1 MTDVKEENEKIAG
14 ISTKARETNK
24 DILSAIQG
32 RDWSRLRSLSVRP
45 GGFGEDRIYVWPFL
59 LHVEQDDNPVKE
71 EDETDSVSSPMRRR
85 RGRISPSRASNE
97 KLSVDRA
104 SESSPCSTGAE
115 SHPDERQI
123 KLDTDRSFVLY
134 GSYYLQEDEETVE
147 FLQAKLNSLI
157 TSVFRKYPQLSY
169 FQGYHDIISVLYLTL
184 PEEEQLACAEKMS
197 LHRLRDAMG
206 KGLEPLLGLL
216 HILKYL
222 LRLIDADYAAL
233 LERNTPLPYFA
244 LSNLLTFFSHDVPT
258 LPLIQHVF
266 DFLLCRPPITV
277 VYLVASITLS
287 HRDEAFRMETEG
299 EEGMLHSLLSSL
311 PRLSDGDKTSDFD
324 LDEQICNSNVLDD
337 DLVKPICADSDSI
350 DGPQEV
356 LQQEPGTDSIYP
368 EGPEFEPT
376 DTESIAKQTVLE
388 RTTGQ
393 YDIVL
398 PSSGIF
404 PDASKTL
411 ESAES
416 STGIRT
422 DSESSVQVDE
432 LHSTIV
438 QGPSNLSHLSL
449 SDIKSSESPT
459 TEISS
464 RPPSPRHHAPS
475 DLAPRKIV
483 ALPALLEHA
492 DELFERYPPSNP
504 ALHVSEIMGP
514 KSVIFTWSED
524 PHSLMSD
531 AEAEAVMAH
540 PELIVL
546 PFIDPDEVAA
556 TKEAEEAEEASN
568 GGRIGRKFRRQ
579 LRRKHFGVRLDK
591 KTVFTGTVV
600 TLSVAVAVYSIR
612 SKGNGGVLDVSR
624 SDKTLRKAARVVS
637 GILIGGSER
646 LLETFGW

>member
-1 MTDVKEENEKIAG
+1 MTGVKKENEEIPS
-14 ISTKARETNK
+14 IPTSVRNTNN
-24 DILSAIQG
+24 DVLSAIRR
-32 RDWSRLRSLSVRP
+32 RDWSCLRSLSVRP
-45 GGFGEDRIYVWPFL
+45 GGFGDDRIYVWPFL
-59 LHVEQDDNPVKE
+59 LHVEQYDNPVKE

-97 KLSVDRA
+97 KLSVDGA
-104 SESSPCSTGAE
+104 GKNSPRSTVAE

-134 GSYYLQEDEETVE
+134 GVEDENNVE
-147 FLQAKLNSLI
+147 ILQARLNSLI
-157 TSVFRKYPQLSY
+157 TSVFRKYPQLNY

-216 HILKYL
+216 LILKYL
-222 LRLIDADYAAL
+222 LRLVDADYAAL

-244 LSNLLTFFSHDVPT
+244 LSNLLTLFSHDVPT
-258 LPLIQHVF
+258 LLLIQHIF
-266 DFLLCRPPITV
+266 DFLLCRPPIAV

-287 HRDEAFRMETEG
+287 HRDEAFRMEREG

-311 PRLSDGDKTSDFD
+311 PLLSDGDKTSGFD
-324 LDEQICNSNVLDD
+324 LDEQICSANVLDD
-337 DLVKPICADSDSI
+337 DLVRPIFAKSDSI
-350 DGPQEV
+350 DGPHEV
-356 LQQEPGTDSIYP
+356 FQPEPDTDSIHP
-368 EGPEFEPT
+368 EGPEIEPK

-388 RTTGQ
+388 RSTDQ
-393 YDIVL
+393 YDGVL
-398 PSSGIF
+398 PSSAIL

-416 STGIRT
+416 STRIRT
-422 DSESSVQVDE
+422 DSELSVQVDE
-432 LHSTIV
+432 LHPATV
-438 QGPSNLSHLSL
+438 QGSSNVSDLSL
-449 SDIKSSESPT
+449 SDIRSSESPT

-464 RPPSPRHHAPS
+464 RPPSPQHHAPS
-475 DLAPRKIV
+475 DHAPRKII
-483 ALPALLEHA
+483 ALPALLEYT
-492 DELFERYPPSNP
+492 DELFEQYPPSNP

-514 KSVIFTWSED
+514 KSVMFTWYED

-556 TKEAEEAEEASN
+556 TKEAEGASN
-568 GGRIGRKFRRQ
+568 DGRIGRKSRRR

-591 KTVFTGTVV
+591 KSVFTATVV

-624 SDKTLRKAARVVS
+624 SDKALRKAARVVS

>member
-1 MTDVKEENEKIAG
+1 MTEVKKENEKIAG
-14 ISTKARETNK
+14 TSTEARKMNK

-32 RDWSRLRSLSVRP
+32 RDWSCLRSLSVKP

-85 RGRISPSRASNE
+85 RGRISPLGASNE
-97 KLSVDRA
+97 KLSVDGD
-104 SESSPCSTGAE
+104 SKSSPCSTGAE

-134 GSYYLQEDEETVE
+134 GVEDEENVE
-147 FLQAKLNSLI
+147 ILQAKLNSLI

-197 LHRLRDAMG
+197 LHRLRDSMG

-233 LERNTPLPYFA
+233 LERNAPLPYFA

-258 LPLIQHVF
+258 LPLIQHIF
-266 DFLLCRPPITV
+266 DFLLCRPPIAV

-311 PRLSDGDKTSDFD
+311 PRLSDGDKTSGFD
-324 LDEQICNSNVLDD
+324 LDEQICNANVLGD
-337 DLVKPICADSDSI
+337 DLVKPICSKSDSI
-350 DGPQEV
+350 DGLQEV
-356 LQQEPGTDSIYP
+356 LQPEPGTNSIYP
-368 EGPEFEPT
+368 EGSEIGPT

-388 RTTGQ
+388 RTTDQ
-393 YDIVL
+393 CDVVP

-416 STGIRT
+416 STRIRT
-422 DSESSVQVDE
+422 NSEASVQVDE

-438 QGPSNLSHLSL
+438 QGFSDLLHLSL
-449 SDIKSSESPT
+449 SDIRSSESPT
-459 TEISS
+459 TELSS
-464 RPPSPRHHAPS
+464 RPPSPRHHAH
-475 DLAPRKIV
+475 APRKIV

-531 AEAEAVMAH
+531 AEAEALMAH
-540 PELIVL
+540 PELIAL

-556 TKEAEEAEEASN
+556 TKEAEEASN
-568 GGRIGRKFRRQ
+568 GGQIGRKFRRR

-591 KTVFTGTVV
+591 KTVFTATVV

-612 SKGNGGVLDVSR
+612 SKGNGGVPDVSR